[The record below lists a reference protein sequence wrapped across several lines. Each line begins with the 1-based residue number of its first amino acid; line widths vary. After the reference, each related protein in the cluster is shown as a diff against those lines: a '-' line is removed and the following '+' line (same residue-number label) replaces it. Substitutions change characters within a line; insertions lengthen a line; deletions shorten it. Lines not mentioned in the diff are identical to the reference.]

1 MTLGTMTKSS
11 VTERL
16 AVDTASAIDLASQ
29 LKQAHW
35 VVTGP
40 AFIALHEL
48 FDRQAELMRGH
59 ADMLAERARQLGARP
74 PGTIREAAAAS
85 QLPDFPS
92 DAVMADE
99 IIDTLIDRY
108 DTFRDGLMLSARDA
122 DSEQDLATQD
132 LYIEIL
138 RSANLQRWFLS
149 SHREPRIAQPTATE
163 RQL

>member
-1 MTLGTMTKSS
+1 MTTGTITRSS
-11 VTERL
+11 VTQRL

-59 ADMLAERARQLGARP
+59 ADALAERSRQLGARP
-74 PGTIREAAAAS
+74 PGTVREAAAAS

-92 DAVMADE
+92 DAVAAADV
-99 IIDTLIDRY
+99 IATLIDRY
-108 DTFRDGLMLSARDA
+108 DTFGDGLMLSAREA
-122 DSEQDLATQD
+122 ENEHDLATQD

-138 RSANLQRWFLS
+138 RSANLQRWFLD
-149 SHREPRIAQPTATE
+149 SHREPQETPPTATE
-163 RQL
+163 QQL